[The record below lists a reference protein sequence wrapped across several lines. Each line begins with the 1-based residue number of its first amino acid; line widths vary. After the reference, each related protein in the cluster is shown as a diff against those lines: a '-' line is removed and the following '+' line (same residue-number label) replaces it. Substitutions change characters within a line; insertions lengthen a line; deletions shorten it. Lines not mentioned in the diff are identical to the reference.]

1 MDRLPLI
8 APRPPRLSGMSD
20 ALRAIEE
27 RGIYSNGGPVVR
39 GFEAA
44 LTDRVFG
51 GAGDCLAV
59 GNATLGLMLAIR
71 HAAGPR
77 AHTGAFALMPS
88 FTFAATAHAA
98 EWAGLTPL
106 ICDIDPNDWA
116 ASAAAEAAAFAQH
129 GDRIAAVVP
138 YATFGASI
146 DLARYRR
153 YAERGVGVVVD
164 AAASLGAIDADGSA
178 FGAGAPFAIVYSM
191 HATKVFA
198 TAEGGV
204 VHSGDAELIA
214 ALRRM
219 TNFGFA
225 GGRSAEG
232 PGFNAKLPEVLGL
245 LAAAKLDELDAVAD
259 HRATLDP
266 RLSRPGSAGSRRRT
280 GSSSRRRPGGG
291 RRCSSSRCCCRA
303 PSPGIARRSWPRSP
317 RRGSA
322 RGSISARISP
332 SSRGSARMR

>member
-1 MDRLPLI
+1 MDRLPRT
-8 APRPPRLSGMSD
+8 APRPPRLSELGD
-20 ALRAIEE
+20 ELRGIEE

-39 GFEAA
+39 GFE
-44 LTDRVFG
+44 TDLRDRLFG

-71 HAAGPR
+71 HAAGAR
-77 AHTGAFALMPS
+77 AGRGMYALMPS
-88 FTFAATAHAA
+88 FTFAAAAHAA

-106 ICDIDPNDWA
+106 LCDIDPGDWS
-116 ASAAAEAAAFAQH
+116 ASEAAEAAAFERD
-129 GDRIAAVVP
+129 GKEIAVVVP

-153 YAERGVGVVVD
+153 YQDRGVGVVVD
-164 AAASLGAIDADGSA
+164 AAASLGAIDAEGRA

-204 VHSGDAELIA
+204 IHSGDAGLIE

-219 TNFGFA
+219 TNYGFA

-232 PGFNAKLPEVLGL
+232 PGVNAKMPEVLG
-245 LAAAKLDELDAVAD
+245 A
-259 HRATLDP
+259 
-266 RLSRPGSAGSRRRT
+266 
-280 GSSSRRRPGGG
+280 
-291 RRCSSSRCCCRA
+291 
-303 PSPGIARRSWPRSP
+303 
-317 RRGSA
+317 
-322 RGSISARISP
+322 
-332 SSRGSARMR
+332 